1 MSVPRIVM
9 LEGGSLPPSVV
20 FRRPNEPHEWV
31 EYESSRADDV
41 PGRLQ
46 GATVAIV
53 NKVPVREAALATL
66 PDLKLISVAATGTDC
81 VDLAACRARGIA
93 VTNVRGYAAHTVPE
107 HTLALILALRRSLIG
122 FVEDVRAGKWQK
134 SSQFCLFTHPVRD
147 LHGATIGIVGGG
159 TIGRSVGRLAEAFG
173 MRVLYAGRKGDTDVP
188 PDRTPF
194 GEMLAIADVIT
205 LHCPL
210 TEETRHLIAMPEFRA
225 MERRPVLINTAR
237 GGLVDEQDLIR
248 ALDEGLIAGAAFDVA
263 SPEPPPEDYPL
274 LGLVDRPNF
283 ILTPHVAWA
292 SHEAA
297 QLVADRTTANL
308 EAFLRG
314 ERVDNLAAPA

>member
-20 FRRPNEPHEWV
+20 FRHPNVPHEWV
-31 EYESSRADDV
+31 EYESSREDDV

-66 PDLKLISVAATGTDC
+66 PDLKLISVSATGTDC
-81 VDLAACRARGIA
+81 IDLAACRARGIA

-122 FVEDVRAGKWQK
+122 FVEDVRAGEWQK

-173 MRVLYAGRKGDTDVP
+173 MRVLYAGRKGDAEVP

-194 GEMLAIADVIT
+194 AEMLAVADVIT

-210 TEETRHLIAMPEFRA
+210 TEETRNLIAMPEFRA
-225 MERRPVLINTAR
+225 MERRPILINTAR
-237 GGLVDEQDLIR
+237 GGLVDEGDMIR

-263 SPEPPPEDYPL
+263 SPEPPPSDYPL
-274 LGLVDRPNF
+274 LRLVDRPNF

-297 QLVADRTTANL
+297 QLVADQTTANL

-314 ERVDNLAAPA
+314 ERVDDLAAPA